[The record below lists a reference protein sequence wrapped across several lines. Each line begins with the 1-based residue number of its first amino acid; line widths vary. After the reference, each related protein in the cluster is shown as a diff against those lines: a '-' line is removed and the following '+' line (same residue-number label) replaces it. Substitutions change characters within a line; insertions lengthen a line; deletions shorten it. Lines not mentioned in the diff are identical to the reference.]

1 MFYITDCKG
10 FQMKFANGWTASVQW
25 GNGNYCDNRNMRYS
39 PTANI
44 EAGAKG
50 SKTAEIAA
58 WDASGEWYN
67 FGADTVKGYCTPDE
81 VATFINMV
89 SNFKENK

>member
-1 MFYITDCKG
+1 MFYITDGKG

-25 GNGNYCDNRNMRYS
+25 STGNYCDNRYMRYS

-44 EAGAKG
+44 EAGQKG

-58 WDASGEWYN
+58 WDGNGEWHN
-67 FGADTVKGYCTPDE
+67 FGGDTVKGWVSAEE
-81 VATFINMV
+81 VVEFLNMV
-89 SNFKENK
+89 SNFKESK